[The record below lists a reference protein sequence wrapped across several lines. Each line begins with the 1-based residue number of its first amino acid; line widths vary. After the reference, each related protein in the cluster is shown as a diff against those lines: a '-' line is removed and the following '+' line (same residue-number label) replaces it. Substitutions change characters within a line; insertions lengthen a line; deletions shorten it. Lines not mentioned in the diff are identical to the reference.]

1 MIEEEPS
8 LSDTL
13 IEAARPVA
21 RSYFDDSVGPAHDWY
36 HVERVERLA
45 LELATERAADE
56 GEHATDE
63 AVNRRILSL
72 ATLLHDIGRPGE
84 ETGEVDDHATWG
96 AREARG
102 ILDDLGAEAST
113 IRSVEHAIRAHRYS
127 NDVEPETIEAK
138 LLSDADNL
146 DALGAIGIARCFSYG
161 GENGVPIHD
170 PNLPV
175 ESDPDPVGSTGVNHL
190 RTKILSL
197 PDRMY
202 TSAGHRRAIERRAFV
217 ETFLERLE
225 AECEG
230 TQRKM

>member
-1 MIEEEPS
+1 MIEEDPS

-13 IEAARPVA
+13 VEAVRSVS

-45 LELATERAADE
+45 LELATERAANE
-56 GEHATDE
+56 GERATDE
-63 AVNRRILSL
+63 AVDLRILSL
-72 ATLLHDIGRPGE
+72 AALLHDVGRPGE

-96 AREARG
+96 AREARR
-102 ILDDLGAEAST
+102 ILDELGAEEPT
-113 IRSVEHAIRAHRYS
+113 IRAVEHGISAHRYS
-127 NDVEPETIEAK
+127 NDVEPETVEAK

-170 PNLPV
+170 P
-175 ESDPDPVGSTGVNHL
+175 DPVGSSGVNHL

-202 TSAGHRRAIERRAFV
+202 TPEGRRRAIERRAFV

-225 AECEG
+225 AECGGARREP
-230 TQRKM
+230 QSES